1 LRQDVR
7 IADGRRGLDRY
18 SYDDERYEYGNGRY
32 TGTGGPYEE
41 IGCDNRGLSGVVNSL
56 VGNSCLRVGERVS
69 GNLGSVPYQ
78 YRDRYRDGGG
88 VYYRSDG
95 RSIYR
100 IDARTSTIL
109 DIYPMGR

>member
-1 LRQDVR
+1 V
-7 IADGRRGLDRY
+7 AD
-18 SYDDERYEYGNGRY
+18 
-32 TGTGGPYEE
+32 
-41 IGCDNRGLSGVVNSL
+41 CDNRGLSGVVNSL
-56 VGNSCLRVGERVS
+56 FGNGCLSVGQRAT

-100 IDARTSTIL
+100 IDGRTDTIL
-109 DIYPMGR
+109 NVYAMPR